1 MRGTAL
7 GLGIAGGV
15 IGLITS
21 FLEFVF
27 GTFGAAATGDAT
39 VFSLSWLA
47 FVAAVVGIVGGAL
60 ALRYSRIAAG
70 MLLGACIAGFVA
82 ASMFWIVAGI
92 FLFVAALL
100 SFLAFVT
107 RSRTQIPPP
116 VGDVP
121 TA

>member
-27 GTFGAAATGDAT
+27 GALNAAVNSDGT
-39 VFSLSWLA
+39 VAGLSWLA

-107 RSRTQIPPP
+107 RSRTQTPPP